1 MSSPRKITAILVA
14 KPGKAEALAN
24 LLREMTTPSRSEPG
38 NLRWDVWLDQ
48 SDANR
53 FVLDELF
60 VDDNAIEAHRESPH
74 FKRYAAQVGELAERT
89 PITSRPFDITE

>member
-53 FVLDELF
+53 FVLDEPPPTA
-60 VDDNAIEAHRESPH
+60 DERRRENRRARAIRHR
-74 FKRYAAQVGELAERT
+74 R
-89 PITSRPFDITE
+89 